1 MLNRAHKQFF
11 RKKEAEKEAGR
22 NLVFALFFGLNQ
34 ADVESVFFFFMN
46 NKTHVCI
53 VELSVAV

>member
-1 MLNRAHKQFF
+1 MLNRAHKQLF

-34 ADVESVFFFFMN
+34 ADVEAVFFFMN

-53 VELSVAV
+53 VEPSVAV